1 MNQKNTVNNTI
12 LIVDDTPT
20 NLGVLFEFLADSGF
34 QVLVAEDGEDAIEQM
49 EYALPDLILLDV
61 IMPGMDGFETCRRL
75 KAKAI
80 TQDIPIIFMTA
91 LSETVDKV
99 KGLSLGAV
107 DYITK
112 PLQHEEVLARV
123 KIHLSLRNLT
133 KELQEHSL
141 RLEQEI
147 QERFKVEQE
156 LVLLTT
162 ELEQRVEARTA
173 ELQQANQQLQQEV
186 RERILTE
193 QALQQS
199 ETRYRIQANQL
210 EVAFR
215 QLQETQSQ
223 LVQSEKMSSLGQL
236 VAGVAHEIN
245 NPVNFVYGNLT
256 HASQYTQDL
265 LHLLHLYAKYNPEP
279 PLEIR
284 EQLEV
289 IDLEF
294 LITDLPKLLSSMKI
308 GAERIREIIQSLKN
322 FSRIDEAEMK
332 PVNIHDGLDS
342 TLLILHNRLKANTN
356 HSGIKVIKEYGNL
369 PAVECYA
376 GQLNQVFMNLIA
388 NAIDSLEEYEKQQIS
403 QDAQANP
410 SQIIIRTRIVDN
422 NFVSIQIADN
432 GVGMSEYIWQHL
444 FNPFFTTKPVGKGTG
459 LGLSISYQ
467 IISKHGGWLQCM
479 SAPGEGA
486 EFIITI
492 PVRQHSSEFA
502 CLLPSSLNSSR
513 SE

>member
-1 MNQKNTVNNTI
+1 MIENNTENNII

-34 QVLVAEDGEDAIEQM
+34 QVLVAEDGQDAIEQM
-49 EYALPDLILLDV
+49 EYVLPDLILLDV
-61 IMPGMDGFETCRRL
+61 IMPGMDGFETCRHL

-99 KGLSLGAV
+99 KGLNLGAV

-133 KELQEHSL
+133 KTLQDYSL
-141 RLEQEI
+141 RLEKEI
-147 QERFKVEQE
+147 QERVKVEQE
-156 LVLLTT
+156 ILLLNA
-162 ELEQRVEARTA
+162 ELEKRVEARTS
-173 ELQQANQQLQQEV
+173 ELQKANQQLQQEV
-186 RERILTE
+186 RERILTQ
-193 QALQQS
+193 QALQES
-199 ETRYRIQANQL
+199 ETRYRVQANQL

-245 NPVNFVYGNLT
+245 NPVNFVYGNLAY
-256 HASQYTQDL
+256 ASQYTQDL
-265 LHLLHLYAKYNPEP
+265 LYLLHLYEKYTPEP
-279 PLEIR
+279 PLEVK
-284 EQLEV
+284 EQLEI

-308 GAERIREIIQSLKN
+308 GADRIREIIHSLKN

-342 TLLILHNRLKANTN
+342 TLLILHNRFKANTN
-356 HSGIKVIKEYGNL
+356 HSGITVIKEYGNL
-369 PAVECYA
+369 PLVECYA
-376 GQLNQVFMNLIA
+376 GQLNQVFMNLLA
-388 NAIDSLEEYEKQQIS
+388 NAIDSLEESEKQQNS
-403 QDAQANP
+403 QSTQTQP
-410 SQIIIRTRIVDN
+410 SQISISTKVIDNTFVSIHIVDN
-422 NFVSIQIADN
+422 
-432 GVGMSEYIWQHL
+432 GLGMSEYVCQHL
-444 FNPFFTTKPVGKGTG
+444 FNPFFTTKPAGKGTG

-467 IISKHGGWLQCM
+467 IITKHGGWLQCI

-492 PVRQHSSEFA
+492 PVRQHSSELA
-502 CLLPSSLNSSR
+502 CLLPTHTVS
-513 SE
+513 

>member
-1 MNQKNTVNNTI
+1 MTENNNPNNII

-20 NLGVLFEFLADSGF
+20 NLGVLFDFLADSGF
-34 QVLVAEDGEDAIEQM
+34 QVLIAEDGEDAIEQM
-49 EYALPDLILLDV
+49 EYRLPDLILLDV
-61 IMPGMDGFETCRRL
+61 IMPGMDGFETCLRL
-75 KAKAI
+75 KAKEG
-80 TQDIPIIFMTA
+80 TKDIPIIFMTA

-133 KELQEHSL
+133 KTLQDYSL

-147 QERFKVEQE
+147 QERLKVEKE
-156 LVLLTT
+156 ILLLNA
-162 ELEQRVEARTA
+162 ELEKRVAARTA
-173 ELQQANQQLQQEV
+173 ELQQANQQLQQEI

-193 QALQQS
+193 HALQQS
-199 ETRYRIQANQL
+199 ENRYRVQANQL

-265 LHLLHLYAKYNPEP
+265 LDLLHLYEKYTPDP
-279 PLEIR
+279 PLEIK
-284 EQLEV
+284 EQLEE

-308 GAERIREIIQSLKN
+308 GADRIREIIQSLKN

-342 TLLILHNRLKANTN
+342 TLLILHNRLKAHTN
-356 HSGIKVIKEYGNL
+356 SSGIKIIKEYGNL
-369 PAVECYA
+369 PLVECYA

-403 QDAQANP
+403 QNDRAKP
-410 SQIIIRTRIVDN
+410 SQIIIRTRMVDNDFVCIQIVDN
-422 NFVSIQIADN
+422 
-432 GVGMSEYIWQHL
+432 GLGMSEYVWQHL
-444 FNPFFTTKPVGKGTG
+444 FNPFFTTKPLGKGTG

-467 IISKHGGWLQCM
+467 IISKHRGWLQCI

-486 EFIITI
+486 EFSITI
-492 PVRQHSSEFA
+492 PVRQHCEEFA
-502 CLLPSSLNSSR
+502 CLLPTALDSAHAN
-513 SE
+513 

>member
-1 MNQKNTVNNTI
+1 MTENNTANNII

-34 QVLVAEDGEDAIEQM
+34 QVLIAEDGEDAIEQM
-49 EYALPDLILLDV
+49 EYVLPDLILLDV

-75 KAKAI
+75 KTKAI

-133 KELQEHSL
+133 KTLQDYSL

-147 QERFKVEQE
+147 QERLKVEQE
-156 LVLLTT
+156 ILLLNA
-162 ELEQRVEARTA
+162 ELEKRVEARTA
-173 ELQQANQQLQQEV
+173 ELQQTNQQLQQEV

-199 ETRYRIQANQL
+199 ETRYRVQANQL

-265 LHLLHLYAKYNPEP
+265 LYLLHLYDKYTPEP
-279 PLEIR
+279 PSEIK

-356 HSGIKVIKEYGNL
+356 HSDIKILKEYGNL
-369 PAVECYA
+369 PLVECYA

-388 NAIDSLEEYEKQQIS
+388 NAIDSLEESEKQQVS
-403 QDAQANP
+403 QNTQAKP
-410 SQIIIRTRIVDN
+410 SQIIISTKVIDN
-422 NFVSIQIADN
+422 DFVSIKITDN
-432 GVGMSEYIWQHL
+432 GIGMSEYIWQHL
-444 FNPFFTTKPVGKGTG
+444 FNAFFTTKPVGKGTG

-467 IISKHGGWLQCM
+467 IISKHGGWLQCI

-492 PVRQHSSEFA
+492 PVRQHFSEFA
-502 CLLPSSLNSSR
+502 CLLPIALDSATSG
-513 SE
+513 